1 MGRRAGFLYVPIR
14 VVVYYES
21 IKRELKSD
29 KSDKKK
35 GFSEKEKKKIMKKKK
50 HLPFWERVSEEHVTC
65 STNVLR
71 AIGSDGKHS
80 HEHRKCVSRAEPTC

>member
-35 GFSEKEKKKIMKKKK
+35 GFSEKEKKKIMKKKTSSI
-50 HLPFWERVSEEHVTC
+50 L
-65 STNVLR
+65 
-71 AIGSDGKHS
+71 GKG
-80 HEHRKCVSRAEPTC
+80 E